1 MMTDAPTGHFQSI
14 VLQPHAGQ
22 FVIDELPAI
31 VLCCAAWVYGG
42 MEGLPLTALA
52 VSVAALLS
60 LALLYRFIYLRR
72 TRYHIGSEQLISRHG
87 VLSRKTDYMEQYRI
101 VDFVEHQSLMQQL
114 CGLKT
119 VRIFSMDRNTP
130 RLDLVGIR
138 HNFDVVTLIRERV
151 EYNKRKKGIYLL
163 AELNYKRFMF
173 KKLCILLIFSKL
185 NEIKHLIDK
194 YRMHNLYAIFAKL
207 LNICKQIAGNL
218 VNESGNVPRRGVVP
232 KFSDLE
238 VVALN
243 MASEAVGID
252 SESLLFANLQEYR
265 VEIPN
270 LISRRQYNDRRKITS
285 SLCNAIRER
294 MVAKMD
300 GGEDYFC
307 IDSKPI
313 EVCRIARSKRCSM
326 GKKDFSKAPGVGYC
340 ASQSMYYYGYKL
352 HAVCGLSGVIH
363 SFDLTKASVHDI
375 HYLKDVK
382 VDYSNCTVIGDRG
395 YISAQV
401 QLDLFETTNIRL
413 EVPYRCNQKEWKP
426 TFPAFAKARKRIETI
441 FSQLCDQFMI
451 IRNYAKD
458 TDGLFAR
465 IIGKISALTILQY
478 INYKNEKPIGR
489 VKYALF

>member
-1 MMTDAPTGHFQSI
+1 MAVLLQGQVFGLCRCFDGLPYLLDQCMCLPVLFVDHLQSPSQLCQQCVVSVGKFPHLLGFYFGQGSMPLQMLQQSCYLSLRAFRGLCQPLDPFQLDIIQTCIS
-14 VLQPHAGQ
+14 
-22 FVIDELPAI
+22 
-31 VLCCAAWVYGG
+31 CAACFGVFDGFDK
-42 MEGLPLTALA
+42 
-52 VSVAALLS
+52 
-60 LALLYRFIYLRR
+60 RFLEVFIHLDR
-72 TRYHIGSEQLISRHG
+72 EVDLIF
-87 VLSRKTDYMEQYRI
+87 I
-101 VDFVEHQSLMQQL
+101 
-114 CGLKT
+114 
-119 VRIFSMDRNTP
+119 N
-130 RLDLVGIR
+130 
-138 HNFDVVTLIRERV
+138 
-151 EYNKRKKGIYLL
+151 LL

-401 QLDLFETTNIRL
+401 QLDLFETANIRL